1 MINRNIQRIS
11 TIDALEEKLFNIY
24 IEDNQ
29 NMNELELEIFENKY
43 DKNIFQGTNQDFG
56 IIR

>member
-1 MINRNIQRIS
+1 MHGRKIVQHL
-11 TIDALEEKLFNIY
+11 LENH
-24 IEDNQ
+24 Q
-29 NMNELELEIFENKY
+29 NMNELELEIFENNY

>member
-11 TIDALEEKLFNIY
+11 TKDALEEKLFNIY
-24 IEDNQ
+24 LEDNQ

-43 DKNIFQGTNQDFG
+43 DKNIFSRYESRLWNH
-56 IIR
+56 

>member
-11 TIDALEEKLFNIY
+11 TIDALEEKMFF

-43 DKNIFQGTNQDFG
+43 DKNIFQGTNQDFESLDE
-56 IIR
+56 

>member
-1 MINRNIQRIS
+1 MVNRNIQRIS

-24 IEDNQ
+24 LEDNQ

-43 DKNIFQGTNQDFG
+43 DENIFSRYESRLWNH
-56 IIR
+56 